1 MSNNEWF
8 IARLA
13 YLSGLKAPNDQQK
26 LMLELAKKVSLTDD
40 EQRKMKALIRAEKAA
55 ERALKARADV
65 AKIVNAEK
73 ALKRKARDHALYQAA
88 GLMIVGKL
96 VDTKTGE
103 PFMQPDEL
111 LGALLEVAQAA
122 QSPDKRAAWK
132 AKGAEAFK
140 QSNLI

>member
-26 LMLELAKKVSLTDD
+26 LMLELAKKVTLTDD

>member
-8 IARLA
+8 ITRLA

>member
-26 LMLELAKKVSLTDD
+26 LMLELAQKVSLTDD

>member
-1 MSNNEWF
+1 MDNNEWL

-13 YLSGLKAPNDQQK
+13 YLSGLKSPNDQQK
-26 LMLELAKKVSLTDD
+26 LMLELAKKVSLSDD

-73 ALKRKARDHALYQAA
+73 AIKRKARDHALYQAA

-132 AKGAEAFK
+132 AKGADAFK
-140 QSNLI
+140 QSQLL

>member
-1 MSNNEWF
+1 MNNNEWL

-13 YLSGLKAPNDQQK
+13 YLSGLKSPNDQQK
-26 LMLELAKKVSLTDD
+26 LMLELAKKVSLSDD

-111 LGALLEVAQAA
+111 LGALLEVAEAA
-122 QSPDKRAAWK
+122 KSPDKRAEWK
-132 AKGAEAFK
+132 AKGARAFLHS
-140 QSNLI
+140 QLV